1 MEKDYLFEMLKNQ
14 YNLQDVENIIQG
26 LEKKKKVTF
35 RINALKTNSFDVER
49 NLKENSIEFEKVPW
63 YDHAYIIKNVD
74 ENFIRKM
81 EIYKNG
87 EIYLQSLSSMIP
99 AIILDPKENENI
111 LDMTAAPGGKTTQIA
126 ALSCNKALITACEKN
141 KIRYD
146 RLKYN
151 IEKQSARVNVLCE
164 DARVLDDFFSF
175 DKILLD
181 TPCSGSGTLD
191 LNTDISRKF
200 SKELVDRSIKT
211 QEILFKKDV
220 KILKKGHEMVFS
232 TCSIL
237 KNENETNLKKAI
249 DKKIVEVVPINL
261 DMFSNIPTIQNGIQ
275 GTITICP
282 NENYE
287 GFFVAR
293 LRKI

>member
-49 NLKENSIEFEKVPW
+49 NLKENNIEFEKVPW

-211 QEILFKKDV
+211 QEILFKKAV

-261 DMFSNIPTIQNGIQ
+261 DMFSNIPTLQNGIQ